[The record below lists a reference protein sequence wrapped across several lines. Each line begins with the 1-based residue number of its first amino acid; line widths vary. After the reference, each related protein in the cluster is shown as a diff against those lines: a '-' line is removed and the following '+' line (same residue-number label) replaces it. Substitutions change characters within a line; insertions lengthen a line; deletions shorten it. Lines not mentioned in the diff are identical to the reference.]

1 MNEFDTGLNTAC
13 EFLAVPGMVSAPI
26 DMLAVYEDGTRLPIL
41 FIALLAYGKRWVD
54 NAYYICGIVLYE
66 GLMTP
71 APEIDGFQGYEMK

>member
-41 FIALLAYGKRWVD
+41 FIAHLAYGPWFD
-54 NAYYICGIVLYE
+54 SGHYICGIVLYE

-71 APEIDGFQGYEMK
+71 AQEIDGFQGYEMK